1 MQVLNSRSI
10 VVNISSEL
18 KNILEGDNGIPDI
31 SNLEELS
38 KIFGVSIDY
47 LINNDK
53 ELPVSTMILELD
65 KTKYKNKLDSYNK
78 VLTELYP
85 EPYQIYILTKEK
97 KINVLESIFDFIV
110 GAGTI
115 DMANVLSDTSP
126 YYLVIKE
133 NAKLLVNIKSWKVI
147 VYNLP
152 ENTNTKKFIYNN
164 YKFTNQSKLK

>member
-1 MQVLNSRSI
+1 
-10 VVNISSEL
+10 
-18 KNILEGDNGIPDI
+18 
-31 SNLEELS
+31 
-38 KIFGVSIDY
+38 
-47 LINNDK
+47 
-53 ELPVSTMILELD
+53 MILELD
-65 KTKYKNKLDSYNK
+65 KTTHKNKLDSYNK

-97 KINVLESIFDFIV
+97 KMNVLESIFDFIV